1 MKIRRKERE
10 ARMQSLTNDDVRTL
24 LPLAPLA
31 DPSTIEEDIDS
42 IRSLLL
48 IFGVDS
54 RQRLVEFV
62 KSKDIFD
69 YLADVYRRELLRTD
83 PHPLDWTDIAVWGA
97 ILFSRG
103 LRDDVKYEI
112 EKRIRESDEYKRKH
126 SVPSGAA

>member
-1 MKIRRKERE
+1 
-10 ARMQSLTNDDVRTL
+10 MQSLTNDDVRTL